1 MKQTVGKN
9 IKEIREA
16 NKFTQ
21 AQVAGFLGIERGTLS
36 NYELGTREAPFEILQ
51 KLSDLYGVDFE
62 MFFEEDPRKVQESL
76 VCSFRI
82 DNLNTEDMAA
92 VSAFKDIVKSYLKMC
107 TIETRP

>member
-1 MKQTVGKN
+1 MKQIVGRN
-9 IKEIREA
+9 LKEIREA

-36 NYELGTREAPFEILQ
+36 NYELGAREAPFETLQ
-51 KLSDLYGVDFE
+51 KLADLYGVEFSS
-62 MFFEEDPRKVQESL
+62 FFEESRERLQENL

-82 DNLNTEDMAA
+82 ENLSTDDMST

-107 TIETRP
+107 AIETRS